1 MIEYAIWG
9 GVGGLLSILS
19 KNGCI
24 ELPKVR
30 DRKLYLGGLQ
40 GILFGIV
47 AGIIGDT
54 SPVNAFFWGAGS
66 SAMLAGVVQF
76 AERKFSGG
84 VMPLGVETDLPI
96 PRPPD
101 AATTSS
107 ADAATDE
114 EKPNESSN

>member
-1 MIEYAIWG
+1 MIEYAVWG
-9 GVGGLLSILS
+9 GIGGLLSMLT

-40 GILFGIV
+40 GILFGVV
-47 AGIIGDT
+47 AGVIGDS

-66 SAMLAGVVQF
+66 SAMLAGMVQF
-76 AERKFSGG
+76 AERRFSGSG
-84 VMPLGVETDLPI
+84 LPPGIETDLPV
-96 PRPPD
+96 PRP
-101 AATTSS
+101 

-114 EKPNESSN
+114 ETPDESGN